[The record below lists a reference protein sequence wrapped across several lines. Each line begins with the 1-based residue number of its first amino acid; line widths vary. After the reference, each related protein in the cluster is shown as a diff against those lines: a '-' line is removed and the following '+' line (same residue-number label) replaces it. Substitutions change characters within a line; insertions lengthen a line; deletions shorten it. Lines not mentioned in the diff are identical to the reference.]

1 MSENNSISLSTLITE
16 KMVNIH
22 LITIFSVCL
31 IFGVVNIISGAATA
45 GFITASVGVIVTA
58 AVFLMRRSSAP
69 AARGMI
75 LSQAQLLTIL
85 IISTAK
91 HELQDMFPLILASM
105 AIAAIYFSR
114 KNLIVHWVIMDAVSA
129 AGLFFRNIFYE
140 GASTESI
147 IKGILG
153 INIGAVLIMY
163 LVKCVV
169 RFITEAQTANEKSTA
184 LLGQVNE
191 QMSRTSALMDSQ
203 SETVSQIAEISGK
216 LAESVSD
223 MENISTSLSA
233 SAEEQASAIAE
244 ITENISRISDDAEK
258 SLNES
263 EKAAEAA
270 KQSSDMLIE
279 NNEEV
284 KNMLAA
290 MDEMTDA
297 SHRIEGIIKTI
308 EDIAFQTNILALNA
322 SVEAAR
328 AGTAGKGFAVVAD
341 EVRNLATK
349 SAEAASSTSA
359 LIGTSISAV
368 DKGMMLAKNVADRME
383 NVIGISGRSSEHAR
397 LITEMTQAQA
407 ESAAQIMSKMSEI
420 SEAVNRNSQTAVS
433 STETASKVA
442 DEVKQLKSIADSAVL

>member
-1 MSENNSISLSTLITE
+1 
-16 KMVNIH
+16 
-22 LITIFSVCL
+22 
-31 IFGVVNIISGAATA
+31 
-45 GFITASVGVIVTA
+45 
-58 AVFLMRRSSAP
+58 
-69 AARGMI
+69 
-75 LSQAQLLTIL
+75 
-85 IISTAK
+85 
-91 HELQDMFPLILASM
+91 
-105 AIAAIYFSR
+105 
-114 KNLIVHWVIMDAVSA
+114 MDAVSA

-163 LVKCVV
+163 LVKCLV

-184 LLGQVNE
+184 LLDQVNE
-191 QMSRTSALMDSQ
+191 QMSRTSTLIDSQ

-368 DKGMMLAKNVADRME
+368 DKGMTLAKNVADRME

-442 DEVKQLKSIADSAVL
+442 DEVRQLKNIADSAVL

>member
-1 MSENNSISLSTLITE
+1 
-16 KMVNIH
+16 
-22 LITIFSVCL
+22 
-31 IFGVVNIISGAATA
+31 
-45 GFITASVGVIVTA
+45 
-58 AVFLMRRSSAP
+58 
-69 AARGMI
+69 
-75 LSQAQLLTIL
+75 
-85 IISTAK
+85 
-91 HELQDMFPLILASM
+91 
-105 AIAAIYFSR
+105 
-114 KNLIVHWVIMDAVSA
+114 
-129 AGLFFRNIFYE
+129 
-140 GASTESI
+140 
-147 IKGILG
+147 
-153 INIGAVLIMY
+153 
-163 LVKCVV
+163 
-169 RFITEAQTANEKSTA
+169 
-184 LLGQVNE
+184 
-191 QMSRTSALMDSQ
+191 MSRTSTLMDSQ

-297 SHRIEGIIKTI
+297 SHRIESIIKTI

-368 DKGMMLAKNVADRME
+368 DKGMTLAKNVADRME

-407 ESAAQIMSKMSEI
+407 ESAAQIMSKMNEI

-442 DEVKQLKSIADSAVL
+442 DEVRQLKNIADSVAL

>member
-1 MSENNSISLSTLITE
+1 MQTSVIDGYQ
-16 KMVNIH
+16 
-22 LITIFSVCL
+22 TIEDIQKKYGDSVAH
-31 IFGVVNIISGAATA
+31 IISGLLRIHDLYKRNPIIESEN
-45 GFITASVGVIVTA
+45 FRNLLISFSEDMRVI
-58 AVFLMRRSSAP
+58 L
-69 AARGMI
+69 
-75 LSQAQLLTIL
+75 IL

-114 KNLIVHWVIMDAVSA
+114 KNLIIHWVIMDAVSA

-163 LVKCVV
+163 LVKCLV

-184 LLGQVNE
+184 LLDQVNE
-191 QMSRTSALMDSQ
+191 QMSRTSTLMDSQ

-328 AGTAGKGFAVVAD
+328 AGTAGKV
-341 EVRNLATK
+341 EQKKR
-349 SAEAASSTSA
+349 
-359 LIGTSISAV
+359 
-368 DKGMMLAKNVADRME
+368 
-383 NVIGISGRSSEHAR
+383 
-397 LITEMTQAQA
+397 
-407 ESAAQIMSKMSEI
+407 
-420 SEAVNRNSQTAVS
+420 
-433 STETASKVA
+433 
-442 DEVKQLKSIADSAVL
+442 